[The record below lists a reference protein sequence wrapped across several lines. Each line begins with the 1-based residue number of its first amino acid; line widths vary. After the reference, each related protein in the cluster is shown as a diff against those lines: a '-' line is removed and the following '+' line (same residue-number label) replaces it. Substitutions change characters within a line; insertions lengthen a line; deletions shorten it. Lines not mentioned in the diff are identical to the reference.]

1 MSNLLKS
8 RFLQILA
15 YLMLIPI
22 FIFLIGAINDCG
34 RVTTMPTEGYSRGD
48 TIDIAILYVPGSFYT
63 YDDSISG
70 INYELAHKFEE
81 ETSIPLKIWPVADAA
96 TALGKLKDG
105 AFDILASLP
114 LDNTLK
120 RNFTIS
126 ESVFLD
132 RLVLVQTVDSLNGKK
147 AVNSTLDLDDKIVYV
162 AQGSS
167 AYTRMHNLSDEIGGN
182 ITVEEVPDL
191 SDELICLKVAT
202 GAYPLAV
209 VNEKTAKKIAE
220 SYPNLKYDSSVS
232 FTQFQVWV
240 FNPEDSVTANRF
252 NSWFESFRT
261 SDSYREIINSY

>member
-1 MSNLLKS
+1 M
-8 RFLQILA
+8 
-15 YLMLIPI
+15 
-22 FIFLIGAINDCG
+22 
-34 RVTTMPTEGYSRGD
+34 
-48 TIDIAILYVPGSFYT
+48 
-63 YDDSISG
+63 
-70 INYELAHKFEE
+70 
-81 ETSIPLKIWPVADAA
+81 
-96 TALGKLKDG
+96 
-105 AFDILASLP
+105 
-114 LDNTLK
+114 
-120 RNFTIS
+120 
-126 ESVFLD
+126 
-132 RLVLVQTVDSLNGKK
+132 QTVDSISGKK
-147 AVNSTLDLDDKIVYV
+147 AVNSTLDLDNKIVYV

-240 FNPEDSVTANRF
+240 FNPEDSISANRF

-261 SDSYREIINSY
+261 TDSYREIINSY